1 MRKGQYEVFT
11 FSRKHICVSLD
22 DSTLKKSTRTSPNP
36 ATMCKYNFRFFSYFL
51 EVFSNISH
59 IE

>member
-36 ATMCKYNFRFFSYFL
+36 ATVQYASTISDFFPIF
-51 EVFSNISH
+51 
-59 IE
+59 